1 MAVFWINPGA
11 NGRLAIVQ
19 RPHGGE
25 LLAHEVAALRESGI
39 DILVSLL
46 MPSEAKE
53 LGLSQEKEMCDQA
66 GIDFRSFPIVDGS
79 VPSSHQEFQK
89 LADSLATERLHG
101 KNIGAHCRA
110 CIGRASLLIGAVLCV
125 EGLSP
130 EHALAMISKARGLRV
145 PDTPEQAAWLAGFA
159 SSLPRC

>member
-19 RPHGGE
+19 RPRGDE
-25 LLAHEVAALRESGI
+25 WLAQDLAALRQNGI

-46 MPSEAKE
+46 TAPETME
-53 LGLSQEKEMCDQA
+53 LGLTREKETCERA
-66 GIDFRSFPIVDGS
+66 GIEFRSFPIPDRC
-79 VPSSHQEFQK
+79 VPDSHRKFQE

-110 CIGRASLLIGAVLCV
+110 CIGRASLLMGAVLCV

-130 EHALAMISKARGLRV
+130 ERAFAMISKGRGLQV
-145 PDTPEQAAWLAGFA
+145 PDTPEQVAWLAEFA